1 MQTNS
6 FSISTM
12 NIQDLE
18 EIKDI
23 LEKDFD
29 DFWNYTIFKS
39 ELKNSNS
46 KYFVLRKENEIIGFV
61 GILIVIDVADIT
73 NIVVKKSYRG
83 NGYSKMLIQ
92 YIIDFCKSNNIS
104 IINLEVSSE
113 NVTAINLYK
122 NFGFVQV
129 GLRKKYYNN
138 SDALLFTYFINDAK
152 RF

>member
-29 DFWNYTIFKS
+29 DFWNYSIFKS